1 MKKLLIFLIALL
13 SMSAHAQ
20 SQKEVDGA
28 YANAGRQHWTLYA
41 GAGQESVTSPRKV
54 VVNLQELG
62 GFYRFTNGIMLGGFT
77 QQGYT
82 NNYTPNHATNFT
94 VATLGYGTRVGS
106 FTPYVVYGQGWRSV
120 NGSTANYN
128 QVQAG
133 TNYNINQTWYVGAQ
147 YRYRNSGEISNWRTN
162 RYLGTVG
169 YNIDKNWSVNANYG
183 KTYGSWESNQ
193 YYAGVVYKF

>member
-1 MKKLLIFLIALL
+1 MKKLLLCLVLL
-13 SMSAHAQ
+13 ATSMAQ
-20 SQKEVDGA
+20 AQNKPEVDGA
-28 YANAGRQHWTLYA
+28 YANAGRQPWTLYA
-41 GAGQESVTSPRKV
+41 GSGQESVTWPRRV
-54 VVNLQELG
+54 VINLEEIG
-62 GFYRFTNGIMLGGFT
+62 GFYRFGNGIMLGGFT

-120 NGSTANYN
+120 NGNTNIYN
-128 QVQAG
+128 QIQAG

-147 YRYRNSGEISNWRTN
+147 YRYRNSGEIANWRTN

-169 YNIDKNWSVNANYG
+169 YNINKNWSVNANYA
-183 KTYGSWESNQ
+183 KSYGSWESNQ
-193 YYAGVVYKF
+193 YFGAVVYKF